1 MAALVWSHWNC
12 IRRPTRGLAYGSVE
26 QVPADARRLFSASL
40 VVGHGVDQIHR
51 ALLAGLRAH
60 GEALRQVVEDEQ
72 RAECA
77 GNAAFIGGV
86 LPPTEN

>member
-1 MAALVWSHWNC
+1 MAALVWSQWNC
-12 IRRPTRGLAYGSVE
+12 IRRPARGLVSV
-26 QVPADARRLFSASL
+26 VGLS
-40 VVGHGVDQIHR
+40 VVGHGVDQIHG

-77 GNAAFIGGV
+77 GNAAFVGGV